1 MSSIYKFSI
10 TLIIFALLAS
20 LLSAC
25 TERSD
30 TQKPTASSQ
39 PDTST
44 YEAASSDS
52 ESVPATDEQIPDRA
66 NISDN
71 INWSNVHD
79 PLINT
84 DIKTKLQAA
93 VHAIADKNVQQ
104 FHTAMGDHAGTT
116 YDYLL
121 NNTMDFTEVD
131 TAYREGKRILVPVS
145 GQLKVAGDTAAKKA
159 AYTFYFEKTTAGDW
173 RIVTID

>member
-25 TERSD
+25 TERFD

-39 PDTST
+39 PDTGT

-52 ESVPATDEQIPDRA
+52 ESVPATEDQIPDHESS
-66 NISDN
+66 SDN
-71 INWSNVHD
+71 INWSDVHD
-79 PLINT
+79 PLINA
-84 DIKTKLQAA
+84 DMKAKLQAA

-104 FHTAMGDHAGTT
+104 FHTAIGDHAGTA

-121 NNTMDFTEVD
+121 NNKMDFTEVD
-131 TAYREGKRILVPVS
+131 TAHREGKRILVPAS

-173 RIVTID
+173 RIITID

>member
-1 MSSIYKFSI
+1 MISIHKFSL
-10 TLIIFALLAS
+10 TLVIFALLAA

-25 TERSD
+25 TERSN
-30 TQKPTASSQ
+30 TQKPTSSH

-44 YEAASSDS
+44 HEVTSSDS
-52 ESVPATDEQIPDRA
+52 ESVPITDEQVPDHESS
-66 NISDN
+66 SDN
-71 INWSNVHD
+71 INWNNVHD
-79 PLINT
+79 PLINA
-84 DIKTKLQAA
+84 DMKAKLQAA

-104 FHTAMGDHAGTT
+104 FHTAIGDHAGTA

-121 NNTMDFTEVD
+121 NNKMDFTEVD

-159 AYTFYFEKTTAGDW
+159 AYTFYFEKTAAGDW
-173 RIVTID
+173 RIITID

>member
-25 TERSD
+25 TERFD
-30 TQKPTASSQ
+30 TPSSQ
-39 PDTST
+39 PDTGT
-44 YEAASSDS
+44 YETASSDS

-66 NISDN
+66 NSSDN
-71 INWSNVHD
+71 INWSNVQD

-131 TAYREGKRILVPVS
+131 TAYREGDRILVPVS

-173 RIVTID
+173 RIITID